1 MIQNMKKNYLL
12 HRFLLVLF
20 CCFLMGCGKKNERM
34 ETVDVGDVVEFGMSL
49 SENQILKW
57 IVLECDGDEALLLS
71 EEIITYRRFHQ
82 NDTSIEWHSSECCT
96 WLNNDF
102 YNEAFSEAEKDKII
116 ECEIQTKNY
125 GSDTADSTPNR
136 VFLLSTKEMNEYV
149 KGKKYAK
156 ILINDSAIGW
166 FLRDKAEN
174 QTHIA
179 YVDANGDII
188 EGLGAE
194 MQSEQGIRPAI
205 RIKVNNIRQ
214 E

>member
-1 MIQNMKKNYLL
+1 MILNMKKKCLL

-20 CCFLMGCGKKNERM
+20 CCFLIGCGKKVEAIERAA
-34 ETVDVGDVVEFGMSL
+34 EGEIIEFGTSV
-49 SENQILKW
+49 SENKKLEW
-57 IVLECDGDEALLLS
+57 YVLECDGGEALLLS
-71 EEIITYRRFHQ
+71 KEIITYRRFHQ
-82 NDTSIEWHSSECCT
+82 NDTSIEWHNSECCT

-149 KGKKYAK
+149 KGKKYAE